1 MEELKFWFTVVVYL
15 VMLTLLTV
23 LVVRAVRYM
32 GRVERHLSSERRRD
46 DDGDEWKRGGP

>member
-1 MEELKFWFTVVVYL
+1 MEELKFWLTVVVYL

-32 GRVERHLSSERRRD
+32 GRVERHLSSRPD

>member
-1 MEELKFWFTVVVYL
+1 MEELKFWLTAVVSL

-32 GRVERHLSSERRRD
+32 GRVERHLSEDRD
-46 DDGDEWKRGGP
+46 DEGEEWKRGGP

>member
-1 MEELKFWFTVVVYL
+1 
-15 VMLTLLTV
+15 V

>member
-1 MEELKFWFTVVVYL
+1 MEELKFWLSVVVYL

>member
-1 MEELKFWFTVVVYL
+1 MEELKSWVMIIVSL